1 MTRPRLGDDQRLRR
15 LAGKRLR
22 PGVDK
27 RLGPS
32 VDQRLRPSADKRL
45 RRGADTG
52 AVVAEFAVA
61 LPAIALVLVLGV
73 GALAGA
79 ARQVRLQDAVADAAR
94 LSARGESDQRARDA
108 VSASVAG
115 ASVEIAP
122 RGDLVCVSASA
133 SALFGFQIRATGCA
147 LGGGL

>member
-1 MTRPRLGDDQRLRR
+1 MTRPRLGDDR
-15 LAGKRLR
+15 
-22 PGVDK
+22 
-27 RLGPS
+27 
-32 VDQRLRPSADKRL
+32 
-45 RRGADTG
+45 G

-61 LPAIALVLVLGV
+61 LPAIVLVLALGV

-108 VSASVAG
+108 VSAAVAG

-122 RGDLVCVSASA
+122 RGDLVCVRASA
-133 SALFGFQIRATGCA
+133 SALFGFRIEATGCA

>member
-1 MTRPRLGDDQRLRR
+1 MTRPRLGDD
-15 LAGKRLR
+15 KRLR
-22 PGVDK
+22 PGA
-27 RLGPS
+27 
-32 VDQRLRPSADKRL
+32 DQRLRPGADKRV
-45 RRGADTG
+45 RRGADGRVRPDADGG

-61 LPAIALVLVLGV
+61 LPAIVLVLVLGV

-79 ARQVRLQDAVADAAR
+79 ARHVRLQDAVADAAR

-108 VSASVAG
+108 VWAAVVG
-115 ASVEIAP
+115 ASVQIAS

-133 SALFGFQIRATGCA
+133 SALFGFRIEATGCA

>member
-1 MTRPRLGDDQRLRR
+1 MTRPRLGDDQHLR
-15 LAGKRLR
+15 LAADKRLR
-22 PGVDK
+22 
-27 RLGPS
+27 LG
-32 VDQRLRPSADKRL
+32 ADKRL
-45 RRGADTG
+45 RRGADKRLRLGADSG

-61 LPAIALVLVLGV
+61 LPAIVLVLVLGV

-108 VSASVAG
+108 VSAAVAG

-122 RGDLVCVSASA
+122 QGDLVCVSASA

>member
-1 MTRPRLGDDQRLRR
+1 MTRPRLGDDQRLR
-15 LAGKRLR
+15 
-22 PGVDK
+22 PG
-27 RLGPS
+27 
-32 VDQRLRPSADKRL
+32 ADKRV
-45 RRGADTG
+45 RPGADGRVRPGADEG

-61 LPAIALVLVLGV
+61 LPAIVLVLVLGV

-94 LSARGESDQRARDA
+94 LSARGEADQRARDA
-108 VSASVAG
+108 VSAAVAG

-133 SALFGFQIRATGCA
+133 SALFGFRIEATGCA

>member
-1 MTRPRLGDDQRLRR
+1 
-15 LAGKRLR
+15 
-22 PGVDK
+22 
-27 RLGPS
+27 
-32 VDQRLRPSADKRL
+32 
-45 RRGADTG
+45 
-52 AVVAEFAVA
+52 
-61 LPAIALVLVLGV
+61 VLVLGV

-94 LSARGESDQRARDA
+94 LSARGEADQRARDA
-108 VSASVAG
+108 VSAAVAG

-133 SALFGFQIRATGCA
+133 SALFGFRIEATGCA